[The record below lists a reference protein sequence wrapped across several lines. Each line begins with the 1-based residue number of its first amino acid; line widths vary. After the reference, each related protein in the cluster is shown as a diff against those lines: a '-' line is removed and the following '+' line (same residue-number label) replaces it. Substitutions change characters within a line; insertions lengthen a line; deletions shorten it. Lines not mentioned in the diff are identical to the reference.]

1 MKATPVTRD
10 SWRFL
15 NPFWRVDRVMR
26 SSLRPDECRLKLK
39 KAPTSITGIARLWF
53 GGGDAAF
60 YRGGAGAM
68 KAGSLLETHVR
79 IDVAQ
84 AAAGGSEL
92 TLRFSWGIGSSLLLV
107 GIIAAGAV
115 LFGLAVAALSTSR
128 SWHPIY
134 GAGLLAILVPVLL
147 MGALRAEAPGA
158 MDELWEFVA
167 KQVGGRA

>member
-1 MKATPVTRD
+1 MKPTSRTSD

-15 NPFWRVDRVMR
+15 NPFWRVERVMR

-39 KAPTSITGIARLWF
+39 KAPTSIAGIARLWL

-79 IDVAQ
+79 VDVAQ
-84 AAAGGSEL
+84 SAGGGSQL
-92 TLRFSWGIGSSLLLV
+92 TLRFSWGIASSVLLV
-107 GIIAAGAV
+107 GIIATGAV
-115 LFGLAVAALSTSR
+115 MFGLTLAALASTR
-128 SWHPIY
+128 SWEPIY

-147 MGALRAEAPGA
+147 MGALRAETPGA
-158 MDELWEFVA
+158 MDELWDFVA
-167 KQVGGRA
+167 EQVGGRA

>member
-1 MKATPVTRD
+1 VRTTPTTRD

-15 NPFWRVDRVMR
+15 NPFWRVERVMR

-79 IDVAQ
+79 VDVAQ

-92 TLRFSWGIGSSLLLV
+92 RLRYSWGIASSLLLV
-107 GIIAAGAV
+107 GIIAAGV
-115 LFGLAVAALSTSR
+115 VMFGLTIAALSSSR
-128 SWHPIY
+128 SWQPIY
-134 GAGLLAILVPVLL
+134 GAGLLAILVPGLL

>member
-1 MKATPVTRD
+1 VRATPTTRD

-39 KAPTSITGIARLWF
+39 KAPTSITGVARLWL

-60 YRGGAGAM
+60 YRGGVGAM

-79 IDVAQ
+79 VDVAQ

-92 TLRFSWGIGSSLLLV
+92 RLRFSWGTTSSLLLV
-107 GIIAAGAV
+107 GIIAAGLV
-115 LFGLAVAALSTSR
+115 MFGLAVAGLSSSR
-128 SWHPIY
+128 SWQPIY

-147 MGALRAEAPGA
+147 IGALRAEAPGA